1 MLTFANAYQNENPK
15 NILQSNFRIEFNSTN
30 ILCTAQSSSDRVFH
44 NSPIDLWN
52 NFNSNQAET
61 LSLCWYQS
69 STLHIIITILIVSA
83 RLFIPREETHLIS
96 SEGGGNRSKWLDLIV
111 LSTGR
116 AKWRSD
122 LHNNGLSET
131 DETKNRKGDTSNA
144 ICHAENGPEIS
155 TVLRIAEEIRMFKL
169 LFVSV
174 FVMVCFF

>member
-1 MLTFANAYQNENPK
+1 M
-15 NILQSNFRIEFNSTN
+15 
-30 ILCTAQSSSDRVFH
+30 
-44 NSPIDLWN
+44 
-52 NFNSNQAET
+52 
-61 LSLCWYQS
+61 
-69 STLHIIITILIVSA
+69 
-83 RLFIPREETHLIS
+83 
-96 SEGGGNRSKWLDLIV
+96 

-174 FVMVCFF
+174 FVMVLVLLVLSANGYGVSCCIS